1 MKTISVP
8 VAVPAAR
15 VSVADAVLLLGCGAS
30 AALAVSYVKLGL
42 RIPGHSIVLAALP
55 MALGLSMAPRRLA
68 GTMMSAG
75 ALGTAWLTSLG
86 GANFGSGATI
96 SLFLL
101 GPMMDV
107 ARLRAGQA
115 SWQYGALVLAGLL
128 TNVLALGSRAI
139 PKLLGFDVADGRPF
153 DSWWTQAI
161 VTYSLSGLVAGAL
174 GAVAL
179 VRANRRAEPPAAEPR

>member
-1 MKTISVP
+1 VKAITVP
-8 VAVPAAR
+8 VAVPAGR
-15 VSVADAVLLLGCGAS
+15 VSVVAAALLLGCGAT
-30 AALAVSYVKLGL
+30 AALAVAYVKLGL

-68 GTMMSAG
+68 GTVMSAG

-86 GANFGSGATI
+86 GASFGSGATM

-107 ARLRAGQA
+107 ARLRAGQT
-115 SWQYGALVLAGLL
+115 SWRYAALVLAGLL
-128 TNVLALGSRAI
+128 TNLLALGSRAI

-161 VTYSLSGLVAGAL
+161 VTYSLSGIVAGAL
-174 GAVAL
+174 GGLAL
-179 VRANRRAEPPAAEPR
+179 FRANRRAEPR